1 VIRHVM
7 VALLALAAGSDAP
20 GAQSCE
26 GPGVDP
32 WVDGLRDRVL
42 STNPMVHYAIEL
54 FGPPLTCEGSVTTE
68 FDGVKLGAVRLGFAD
83 SVTFR
88 IETMPPETSIVT
100 LRTSSGFDDEDSAR
114 KAIEAYSAD
123 IGLDIDWAK
132 PTSTVE
138 GEERVQTFWDPDTG
152 LNASASLFF
161 KEDTLVALRFSMA
174 L

>member
-1 VIRHVM
+1 M
-7 VALLALAAGSDAP
+7 SSNPL
-20 GAQSCE
+20 
-26 GPGVDP
+26 VDFA
-32 WVDGLRDRVL
+32 V
-42 STNPMVHYAIEL
+42 EL

-68 FDGVKLGAVRLGFAD
+68 FDGVKFGALRLGFAD
-83 SVTFR
+83 SVAFQ

-100 LRTSSGFDDEDSAR
+100 LRTFSGFDGNDSAR
-114 KAIEAYSAD
+114 HLLEAYSAD
-123 IGLDIDWAK
+123 IGLDIDWTT

-161 KEDTLVALRFSMA
+161 KGDTLVALRLSMA